1 MLNALFYNNMHMAC
15 QKQQLGVLLQ
25 KKKKKYSFLLP
36 KHLFTK
42 LFDLDCKNKTAAL
55 VVDYL

>member
-15 QKQQLGVLLQ
+15 QKQQLGVPLQ
-25 KKKKKYSFLLP
+25 KKKKYSFLLP

-42 LFDLDCKNKTAAL
+42 LFDLDCKNKTVAL